1 MVYLT
6 KVNVRGKVE
15 VIRFHPEGLMKII
28 HIFFSF
34 FCIFSVCTLPAE
46 EAKKEDASK
55 KKPLEE
61 KTVETQH
68 SLKIQGTNIDYKSIA
83 GTIVLKNEED
93 QKASFFYTA
102 YLKEGV
108 DDLSSRPVTFC
119 FNGGPGSSSVWL
131 HLGAFGP
138 QKVVIKE
145 NGDVEPPYR
154 LEDNTH
160 SILDVTDLV
169 FIDPVS
175 TGYSKPANGED
186 AKQFHGVDEDIKSV
200 AEFIRL
206 FVTKYERWESPKFI
220 AGESYG
226 TTRAAGL
233 ASELHDEYF
242 MYVNGILLVS
252 SVLDFQTMRDFGR
265 GNDLPYILF
274 LPTYTATAHYHQLLT
289 PELQK
294 KSLKD
299 AVKESEEFALTQ
311 YAAAL
316 LQGDRL
322 EDSKRQETEK
332 KLSEYTGLS
341 QEYIHDADLRV
352 NSFQFRKQLL
362 RDKKRIV
369 GRFDSR
375 YTGVDIKPLA
385 ETAMMD
391 PSAEAVFG
399 LFTATF
405 NHYIRTVLGWK
416 QDEKYEILANVFPWD
431 WKATNEYLNVAN
443 GLRDVMSKNT
453 QLKVFVGNGY
463 YDMATPFFATE
474 YTFNHL
480 NLDPSIRGNV
490 VMEYYDA
497 GHMMY
502 IHEPSLIKLNND
514 IRSFINNAL

>member
-1 MVYLT
+1 
-6 KVNVRGKVE
+6 
-15 VIRFHPEGLMKII
+15 MKLKLVLLSL
-28 HIFFSF
+28 FCVFSSF
-34 FCIFSVCTLPAE
+34 VLSAE
-46 EAKKEDASK
+46 EAKKEDDTK
-55 KKPLEE
+55 KKTLEE
-61 KTVETQH
+61 KTVEKKHAIT
-68 SLKIQGTNIDYKSIA
+68 IQGNDIKYTSVA
-83 GTIVLKNEED
+83 GTIVLKQEGD

-108 DDLSSRPVTFC
+108 EDLSSRPITFC

-138 QKVVIKE
+138 QKVVIKD
-145 NGDVEPPYR
+145 NGNAEPPYR
-154 LEDNTH
+154 LEDNSH

-175 TGYSKPANGED
+175 TGFSKHAKGED
-186 AKQFHGVDEDIKSV
+186 VKQFHGVDEDIKSV

-206 FVTKYERWESPKFI
+206 FVTKFERWESPKFI

-233 ASELHDEYF
+233 AAELHDDYF

-252 SVLDFQTMRDFGR
+252 SVLDFQTMRDFGQ

-274 LPTYTATAHYHQLLT
+274 LPTYTATAHYHKLLK

-294 KSLKD
+294 KTLGEV
-299 AVKESEEFALTQ
+299 VKESETFALGQ
-311 YAAAL
+311 YASAL

-322 EDSKRQETEK
+322 GGDERKVIEK
-332 KLSEYTGLS
+332 KLGDYTGLS
-341 QEYIHDADLRV
+341 QDYVSNADLRV

-362 RDKKRIV
+362 RTKKRNI

-375 YTGVDIKPLA
+375 YIGVDINPLGEA
-385 ETAMMD
+385 AMVD

-405 NHYIRTVLGWK
+405 NNYVRTVLGWE

-431 WKATNEYLNVAN
+431 WKASNEYLNVAH

-453 QLKVFVGNGY
+453 QLKVFVANGY

-480 NLDPSIRGNV
+480 NLDPSLRGNV
-490 VMEYYDA
+490 MMEYYDA

-502 IHEPSLIKLNND
+502 THKPSLIKLNND
-514 IRSFINNAL
+514 IRTFIKNTLQGGRSDRKDLMTLKGLKSL

>member
-1 MVYLT
+1 
-6 KVNVRGKVE
+6 
-15 VIRFHPEGLMKII
+15 MKIK
-28 HIFFSF
+28 FVLLALL
-34 FCIFSVCTLPAE
+34 CIVATFPISAE
-46 EAKKEDASK
+46 EEKKDDESN
-55 KKPLEE
+55 KKPLKE
-61 KTVETQH
+61 KTVEKKH
-68 SLKIQGTNIDYKSIA
+68 SITIQGKPIKYSSVA
-83 GTIVLKNEED
+83 GTIVLKEDDD

-108 DDLSSRPVTFC
+108 EDTSSRPITFC

-138 QKVVIKE
+138 QKVVVKE
-145 NGDVEPPYR
+145 NGDSEPPYR
-154 LEDNTH
+154 LEDNPH
-160 SILDVTDLV
+160 SILDITDLV

-175 TGYSKPANGED
+175 TGYSKPAKGED
-186 AKQFHGVDEDIKSV
+186 PKQFHGVDEDIKSI

-265 GNDLPYILF
+265 GNDLPYVLF
-274 LPTYTATAHYHQLLT
+274 LPTYAATAHYHKILK
-289 PELQK
+289 PELQRK
-294 KSLKD
+294 PLKEV
-299 AVKESEEFALTQ
+299 VKESETFALGQ
-311 YAAAL
+311 YASAL
-316 LQGDRL
+316 LQGDKLDANERK
-322 EDSKRQETEK
+322 EIER
-332 KLSEYTGLS
+332 KLSDYTGLS
-341 QEYIHDADLRV
+341 QSYIRDADLRV
-352 NSFQFRKQLL
+352 NSFQFRKQLM
-362 RDKKRIV
+362 RDKKRNV

-375 YTGVDIKPLA
+375 YTGVDINPLA
-385 ETAMMD
+385 EKAMTD
-391 PSAEAVFG
+391 PSAEVIFG

-405 NHYIRTVLGWK
+405 NHYVRTVLGWE

-431 WKATNEYLNVAN
+431 WKASNEYLNVAH

-453 QLKVFVGNGY
+453 QLKVFVANGY
-463 YDMATPFFATE
+463 YDLATPFFATE

-480 NLDPSIRGNV
+480 NLDPSLRGNV
-490 VMEYYDA
+490 MMEYYDA

-502 IHEPSLIKLNND
+502 IHKPSLVKLNDD
-514 IRSFINNAL
+514 IRKFIQKTLK

>member
-1 MVYLT
+1 MIIKQFLIASLLLISTSVY
-6 KVNVRGKVE
+6 G
-15 VIRFHPEGLMKII
+15 G
-28 HIFFSF
+28 
-34 FCIFSVCTLPAE
+34 E
-46 EAKKEDASK
+46 ESENKDNGS

-61 KTVETQH
+61 KVVEKKHAVT
-68 SLKIQGTNIDYKSIA
+68 IQGQDIKYTSVA
-83 GTIVLKNEED
+83 GTIVLKKEEE

-102 YLKEGV
+102 YFKEGV
-108 DDLSSRPVTFC
+108 EDLSSRPVTFC

-131 HLGAFGP
+131 HIGTFGP
-138 QKVVIKE
+138 QKVVVKE
-145 NGDVEPPYR
+145 NGSVEPPYS
-154 LEDNTH
+154 LEDNPY

-175 TGYSKPANGED
+175 TGFSKPAKGED
-186 AKQFHGVDEDIKSV
+186 PKQFHGVDEDIKSV

-252 SVLDFQTMRDFGR
+252 SVLDFQTMRDFGQ

-274 LPTYTATAHYHQLLT
+274 LPTYTATAHYHKLLK

-294 KSLKD
+294 MTLQE
-299 AVKESEEFALTQ
+299 AVEESENFALGQ
-311 YAAAL
+311 YASAL
-316 LQGDRL
+316 IRGDRL
-322 EDSKRQETEK
+322 DGKERREVES
-332 KLSEYTGLS
+332 KLSRYTGLS
-341 QEYIHDADLRV
+341 EEYIRNADLRV
-352 NSFQFRKQLL
+352 NSFQFRKELM
-362 RDKKRIV
+362 RNKKRNV

-375 YTGVDIKPLA
+375 FVGVDLNPLG
-385 ETAMMD
+385 ETAMVD

-405 NHYIRTVLGWK
+405 NNYVRTVLGWE

-431 WKATNEYLNVAN
+431 WKASNEYLNVAS

-463 YDMATPFFATE
+463 YDLATPFFATE

-480 NLDPSIRGNV
+480 NLDPSLRGNV
-490 VMEYYDA
+490 TMEYYDA

-502 IHEPSLIKLNND
+502 IHKPSLEKLNND
-514 IRSFINNAL
+514 IRAFIQRTLTIEQ

>member
-1 MVYLT
+1 M
-6 KVNVRGKVE
+6 
-15 VIRFHPEGLMKII
+15 MKIK
-28 HIFFSF
+28 FVLFTLL
-34 FCIFSVCTLPAE
+34 CIVATFAISAKE
-46 EAKKEDASK
+46 EKKDDESN
-55 KKPLEE
+55 KKPPKE
-61 KTVETQH
+61 KTVEKKH
-68 SLKIQGTNIDYKSIA
+68 SITIQGKPIKYTSVA
-83 GTIVLKNEED
+83 GTIILKDGDDE
-93 QKASFFYTA
+93 KASFFYTA

-108 DDLSSRPVTFC
+108 EDSSSRPITFC

-138 QKVVIKE
+138 QKVVVKE
-145 NGDVEPPYR
+145 NGDSEPPYR
-154 LEDNTH
+154 LEDNPH
-160 SILDVTDLV
+160 SILDITDLV

-175 TGYSKPANGED
+175 TGYSRPAKGED
-186 AKQFHGVDEDIKSV
+186 PKQFHGVDEDIKSV

-265 GNDLPYILF
+265 GNDLPYVLF
-274 LPTYTATAHYHQLLT
+274 LPTYAATAHYHQLLK

-294 KSLKD
+294 KSLKEV
-299 AVKESEEFALTQ
+299 VKESETFALGQ
-311 YAAAL
+311 YASAL
-316 LQGDRL
+316 LQGDQL
-322 EDSKRQETEK
+322 DANERQEIEK
-332 KLSEYTGLS
+332 KLSDYTGLS
-341 QEYIHDADLRV
+341 QSYIGDADLRV
-352 NSFQFRKQLL
+352 NSFQFRKQLM
-362 RDKKRIV
+362 RGKKRNV

-375 YTGVDIKPLA
+375 YIGVDINPLA
-385 ETAMMD
+385 EKAMTD
-391 PSAEAVFG
+391 PSAEVVFG

-405 NHYIRTVLGWK
+405 NHYVRTVLGWE

-431 WKATNEYLNVAN
+431 WKASNEYLNVAN

-453 QLKVFVGNGY
+453 QLKVFVANGY
-463 YDMATPFFATE
+463 YDLATPFFATE

-480 NLDPSIRGNV
+480 NLDPSLRENV
-490 VMEYYDA
+490 MMKYYDA

-502 IHEPSLIKLNND
+502 IHKPSLVKLNDD
-514 IRSFINNAL
+514 IRKFIQKTLN